1 MPHSPT
7 YVACIG
13 ECMMELSEQPDG
25 SFLRGFGGDTLNTA
39 IYLARL
45 GLRVDYVTALGAD
58 PFSDEMLAAWQR
70 EDIGTDL
77 VLRCPDTL
85 PGLYMIQTDAHG
97 ERRFSYW
104 RDSAPVRR
112 LLSLPE
118 MSRIEAALLRHD
130 LIYLSGITLSLFD
143 GSGRA
148 RLFAILDH
156 LRAQGGRV
164 AFDTNFRPRGWPDR
178 AVAQHAYR
186 EMLQRCDTVLAS
198 IEDLELLRGAAH
210 PAGDDAVLSELRAC
224 GMNELVLK
232 LREPGCLV
240 VTAEGEAIHVPAA
253 TQARVVDTT
262 AAGDSFA
269 AAFIA
274 ARAAGLGLREAAEN
288 GHRLAGAVIAHRGAI
303 IPLEGMPRLAV
314 PRPS

>member
-1 MPHSPT
+1 
-7 YVACIG
+7 
-13 ECMMELSEQPDG
+13 MELSEQPDG
-25 SFLRGFGGDTLNTA
+25 SFARGFGGDTLNTA
-39 IYLARL
+39 VYLARL
-45 GLRVDYVTALGAD
+45 GLRVDYVTALGTD
-58 PFSDEMLAAWQR
+58 PFSDEMVAAWHR
-70 EDIGTDL
+70 EGIGTDL

-85 PGLYMIQTDAHG
+85 PGLYMIQTDARG

-118 MSRIEAALLRHD
+118 MGRIEAALLRHD

-143 GSGRA
+143 ASGRA

-156 LRAQGGRV
+156 LRANGGRV
-164 AFDTNFRPRGWPDR
+164 VFDTNFRPRGWPDR
-178 AVAQHAYR
+178 AAAQHAYR
-186 EMLQRCDTVLAS
+186 EMLHRCDTVLAS
-198 IEDLELLRGAAH
+198 TEDLELLRDANL
-210 PAGDDAVLSELRAC
+210 PAGPDFPAGNDAILSGLRAC
-224 GMNELVLK
+224 GMDELVLK

-240 VTAEGEAIHVPAA
+240 VAAGGETIHVPAA

-288 GHRLAGAVIAHRGAI
+288 SHRLAGAVIAYRGAI

-314 PRPS
+314 SRPS